1 MLALAAAAF
10 AAAPAPAA
18 SADIS
23 RAAAIEAVR
32 ALPAASSGD
41 LAGPTVTFQAT
52 RSKAA
57 WTVIARRPSSV
68 RPLGTWTV
76 DAGSGRILGG
86 GVLPEAPAYA
96 EAEAESI
103 ARRDPKAAAWLERFD
118 RTRASATYDDDTRR
132 YTVRFRSLD
141 RPEAGTVAEVVVDGT
156 TGEVRE
162 SWTGPQVAWKMA
174 RGYKDAF
181 GRRLNRPALFL
192 AFCLVFLVGLL
203 DWRRPLALRNLDLLV
218 LLSFAAS
225 LAFFNEGLIFWSVP
239 LSYPP
244 LLYLIARLGWIGA
257 RGPSREAWTGRLP
270 IWALAGA
277 AVFLLGFRGG
287 LNAYDATVI
296 DVGYAGV
303 VGADRIVR
311 GITPYETIPVTTGKP
326 CGVRYS
332 DGSRAPIASRTGAAN
347 RSQPASTR
355 TAPPATPRT
364 SRRSWPSA
372 GPGAGQR
379 AVRACP
385 RPMSRPS
392 SSTRCCALG
401 LLLLGRRLRGWPL
414 GVALAFAW
422 LAYPFTTYAMQSN
435 TNDPILTAALIWAMV
450 AALSPFARG
459 ALIGLAAAVK
469 FAPLLLLPL
478 AARYPRRRAAPVAE
492 WPYAEPT
499 ALADEPDPHARPE
512 VPPARARGAARRDAA
527 AVRGG
532 PARTDRALGD
542 RARPGRRRRSA
553 RLYEST
559 FTNSSSSAS
568 RRSRCGSGTW
578 PSTCPAFRTSRTCSR
593 FCGSARSPARCWS
606 LWCPCASTCCGWR
619 RSPER

>member
-1 MLALAAAAF
+1 M
-10 AAAPAPAA
+10 
-18 SADIS
+18 
-23 RAAAIEAVR
+23 
-32 ALPAASSGD
+32 
-41 LAGPTVTFQAT
+41 
-52 RSKAA
+52 
-57 WTVIARRPSSV
+57 
-68 RPLGTWTV
+68 
-76 DAGSGRILGG
+76 
-86 GVLPEAPAYA
+86 LPEAPAYA

-141 RPEAGTVAEVVVDGT
+141 HPEAGTVAEVVVDGT

-192 AFCLVFLVGLL
+192 AFCVVFLVGLL

-332 DGSRAPIASRTGAAN
+332 DGSASAYRQPDGRCESVATGIDTYG
-347 RSQPASTR
+347 PASY
-355 TAPPATPRT
+355 AAYVPALVAFGWTGR
-364 SRRSWPSA
+364 WAA
-372 GPGAGQR
+372 GGEGLPA
-379 AVRACP
+379 AHVTTVVFDAL
-385 RPMSRPS
+385 
-392 SSTRCCALG
+392 CALG

-499 ALADEPDPHARPE
+499 ALADEPDLTRGQRVRRLVREALPAGMLLRYGAGLL
-512 VPPARARGAARRDAA
+512 VPIALSVIVLAPGGVDG
-527 AVRGG
+527 VRGF
-532 PARTDRALGD
+532 
-542 RARPGRRRRSA
+542 
-553 RLYEST
+553 YEST
-559 FTNSSSSAS
+559 FTNQLERESPFSVWQWHMAKHLPGFPDLSNLQSLLRFGAVAGAVLVALVPVRLDMLRLAALAGALMGAFQLVLTHWS
-568 RRSRCGSGTW
+568 YLYLPW
-578 PSTCPAFRTSRTCSR
+578 LFAFAIVAFMAPSHVD
-593 FCGSARSPARCWS
+593 
-606 LWCPCASTCCGWR
+606 
-619 RSPER
+619 